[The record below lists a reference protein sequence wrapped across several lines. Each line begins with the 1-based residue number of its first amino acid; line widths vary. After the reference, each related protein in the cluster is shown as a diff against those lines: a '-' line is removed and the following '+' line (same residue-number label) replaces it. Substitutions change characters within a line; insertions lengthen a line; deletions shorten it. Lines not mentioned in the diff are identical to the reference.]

1 MMTRTSALNILRF
14 LSSAITGMGLFLF
27 AVSGDL
33 RARPAATNPKST
45 NSKPKTA
52 AEAYKNVQVLKDV
65 PADDLIPAMQ
75 FITASLGVECDFCH
89 VRDAFDKDD
98 KKPKQTARK
107 MMQMMF
113 AINQQNF
120 NGEGKVSC
128 YSCHRGSSIPVG
140 IPMVGDTR
148 AYLEN
153 PEGPGTPAQGLPSAN
168 DILEKYV
175 AALGGAANI
184 EKISSRVETGTVRFA
199 SGPPL
204 PVKIVSKAPSKQI
217 MTVHLP
223 SGDATT
229 AFNGSAGWQSSPGA
243 PVREMHAAD
252 FEGAKLDADLQLPIH
267 LKRAFSDFKV
277 AKSDRIGD
285 HDTVLV
291 IAGNHDGP
299 PLELFFDRDSALLL
313 RQLRFSQSPLGLNP
327 TRVDYENYKEFDGVK
342 VPLKLTIT
350 RPRTQ
355 LNIQLDQVSQN
366 TPVDDAQFESPP
378 APPPTTSP

>member
-1 MMTRTSALNILRF
+1 MMTRTLVSKNLRV
-14 LSSAITGMGLFLF
+14 LCCAIGATGLVLF

-33 RARPAATNPKST
+33 RARPGP
-45 NSKPKTA
+45 KPKTA
-52 AEAYKNVQVLKDV
+52 AEAYKNVQVLKDI

-120 NGEGKVSC
+120 NGQEKISC
-128 YSCHRGSSIPVG
+128 YSCHRGASVPVG
-140 IPMVGDTR
+140 IPMVGETR

-153 PEGPGTPAQGLPSAN
+153 PEGPGAPVQGLPSAN

-175 AALGGAANI
+175 AALGGATNI
-184 EKISSRVETGTVRFA
+184 EKITSRVETGTVRFA

-204 PVKIVSKAPSKQI
+204 PVKIVSKAPGKQI

-223 SGDATT
+223 SGDANT

-267 LKRAFSDFKV
+267 LKQTFTEFKV
-277 AKSDRIGD
+277 VSSERIGD
-285 HDTVLV
+285 HDTLLV

-299 PLELFFDRDSALLL
+299 PLELFFDKDSGLLL
-313 RQLRFSQSPLGLNP
+313 RQLRFSKSPLGLNP
-327 TRVDYENYKEFDGVK
+327 TRVDYDDYKEFDGVK
-342 VPLKLTIT
+342 VPLKVTIT

-355 LNIQLDQVSQN
+355 LNIQVDEVRQN
-366 TPVDDAQFESPP
+366 TPLDDAEFEPPP
-378 APPPTTSP
+378 APAPKTTP